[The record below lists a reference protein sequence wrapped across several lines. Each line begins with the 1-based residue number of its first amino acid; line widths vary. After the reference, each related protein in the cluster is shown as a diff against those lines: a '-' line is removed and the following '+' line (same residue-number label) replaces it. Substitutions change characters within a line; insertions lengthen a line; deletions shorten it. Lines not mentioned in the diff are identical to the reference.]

1 MSKYAI
7 LDLEMCGM
15 PRGRKKEMFPI
26 RNEIIQIG
34 AVILDENLEVVDSY
48 MSYVHPQYG
57 EVDRFIENLT
67 GISRENTRTAPVI
80 KDALEDFI
88 NSLPDDA
95 IPVSWSDSDLNQIKK
110 EIEVKEIEIPK
121 LDMFLERWVD
131 CQKTFSEKM
140 HTDKVYKLSEAVLI
154 CDIWLD
160 DGEHDALVDA
170 RNTAKL
176 FAKMEREDE
185 LVLSPYY
192 SGDTEDYDASATGLL
207 GYYSYK

>member
-7 LDLEMCGM
+7 LDLEMCRM

-26 RNEIIQIG
+26 KNEIIQIG
-34 AVILDENLEVVDSY
+34 AVLLDENMETAGDY
-48 MSYVHPQYG
+48 MSYVHPEYG
-57 EVDRFIENLT
+57 EIDRFIEDLT
-67 GISRENTRTAPVI
+67 GITRENTRTAPVLEN
-80 KDALEDFI
+80 ALRDFLNAMPEDT
-88 NSLPDDA
+88 
-95 IPVSWSDSDLNQIKK
+95 IPVSWSDTDLIQIQK
-110 EIEVKEIEIPK
+110 EIEVKNIDIPG
-121 LDMFLERWVD
+121 LSEFMDWCVD

-176 FAKMEREDE
+176 FAKMKTEDE

-192 SGDTEDYDASATGLL
+192 SGDTEDDTSSSGLL
-207 GYYSYK
+207 GYYYK